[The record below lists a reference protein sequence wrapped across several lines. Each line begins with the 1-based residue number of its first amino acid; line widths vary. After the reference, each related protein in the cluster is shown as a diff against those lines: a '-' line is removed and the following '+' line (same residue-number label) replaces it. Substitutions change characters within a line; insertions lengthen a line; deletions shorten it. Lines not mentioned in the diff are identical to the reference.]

1 MKKIFSTLLAC
12 VLAVGCI
19 FSLASCVLAV
29 GPITMISG
37 AYEADIAIAEVEY
50 EFSPL
55 GKVVLTVD
63 PILGDDK
70 VYEGKYKVEDGE
82 ITLTF
87 EDDDAAIYEGTF
99 DFSEGEEDGK
109 QYIKMGIV
117 KYTLED

>member
-1 MKKIFSTLLAC
+1 MKKIFSILLAT

-29 GPITMISG
+29 GPVTVISG
-37 AYEADIAIAEVEY
+37 SYEADIAIAEVEY
-50 EFSPL
+50 EFNPL

-70 VYEGKYKVEDGE
+70 VYEGKYKVEDGK

-87 EDDDAAIYEGTF
+87 EDDDADIYEGTF
-99 DFSEGEEDGK
+99 DFSEGEEDGEK
-109 QYIKMGIV
+109 YIKMGIV